1 VPVDGAVFKTYHVAC
16 RHGDGLVSELEMG
29 TPFPHEEKYDVRFP
43 LLRAI
48 MPQDT
53 EIPADGD
60 IPGGKTDNAAQIHFP
75 AKNRL
80 NMIKKPSK

>member
-1 VPVDGAVFKTYHVAC
+1 
-16 RHGDGLVSELEMG
+16 
-29 TPFPHEEKYDVRFP
+29 
-43 LLRAI
+43 

-60 IPGGKTDNAAQIHFP
+60 VPGGKTDNAAQIHFP